1 MGPYNIARKHDG
13 MKSGL
18 TVSGTETLDLAYRW
32 YSEGDRPTRW
42 VNRTLK
48 LPRLE
53 KPTSK
58 HASVTL

>member
-13 MKSGL
+13 TKSGL
-18 TVSGTETLDLAYRW
+18 SVSGTEILALAYRR

-42 VNRTLK
+42 ANRALK
-48 LPRLE
+48 LPMLE